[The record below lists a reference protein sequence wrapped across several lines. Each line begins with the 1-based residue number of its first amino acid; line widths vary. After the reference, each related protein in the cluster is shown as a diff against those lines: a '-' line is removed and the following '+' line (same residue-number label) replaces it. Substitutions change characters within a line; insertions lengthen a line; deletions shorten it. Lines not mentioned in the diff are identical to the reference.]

1 MQVAVQ
7 RRPTLILLIVLS
19 LLFFLM
25 SRDSRT
31 RYLGETRTLMERM
44 VMTVVSPIPKLVN
57 WFGETG
63 SDMYYGYLD
72 MRREVREN
80 RELRGRLA
88 TLTRENIEL
97 RQSWGELARMRAM
110 LDYDQQAD
118 TRASMARVIMFDN
131 SSQFKSII
139 LDRGSE
145 DGVEVND
152 VIITPEG
159 VVGRVVLVTRDMAK
173 VQLVIDAGSSVGARI
188 ERTRRQGVIRGDG
201 SGDLQMLYV
210 PGLADVTQADLIVT
224 SGTDG
229 IYPKGLV
236 IGRVTA
242 AREGSD
248 LFKTIEVEPAV
259 EFLELDEVMVLNTR
273 KIPAEVARWQ
283 P

>member
-7 RRPTLILLIVLS
+7 RRPTLILVVVLA

-44 VMTVVSPIPKLVN
+44 VMTVVSPVPKLVN
-57 WFGETG
+57 WVGESA
-63 SDMYYGYLD
+63 SDLYYGYLD
-72 MRREVREN
+72 MRREVDQN
-80 RELRGRLA
+80 RELRTRVA
-88 TLTRENIEL
+88 ALTRENLEL
-97 RQSWGELARMRAM
+97 RQSWGEMARMRAM
-110 LDYDQQAD
+110 LDYQQRTD
-118 TRASMARVIMFDN
+118 TRSSMARVIMFDN

-139 LDRGSE
+139 VDRGA
-145 DGVEVND
+145 DHGIDVND
-152 VIITPEG
+152 VVLTPAG
-159 VVGRVVLVTRDMAK
+159 LVGRVVLVTKDLSK
-173 VQLVIDAGSSVGARI
+173 VQLVIDGGSSVGARL

-201 SGDLQMLYV
+201 SGEMQMLYV
-210 PGLADVTQADLIVT
+210 PSLADVNQSDLIVT

-229 IYPKGLV
+229 IYPKGIA

-248 LFKTIEVEPAV
+248 LFKAIDVEPAV
-259 EFLELDEVMVLNTR
+259 EFLELDEVMVLHTE
-273 KIPAEVARWQ
+273 KVPVDVARWQ